1 MMTNEQYRQIIERE
15 CAIPLKILDECT
27 WNGFAYLANPGC
39 ATHQA
44 VFLNGMI
51 AGMKLQER
59 LKCPH

>member
-1 MMTNEQYRQIIERE
+1 MMTNEQARQIIERE
-15 CAIPLKILDECT
+15 WAIPSNKLDECT
-27 WNGFAYLANPGC
+27 WNGMVYIANLGC
-39 ATHQA
+39 DPHQA